1 MNYTRWSKKE
11 TIELFNL
18 VRKQLNLKDIASILN
33 KSEIAVRKKL
43 TREGYINK
51 SIWVRSLDE
60 ASEL

>member
-1 MNYTRWSKKE
+1 MRWNEKE
-11 TIELFNL
+11 TTELFVL
-18 VRKQLNLKDIASILN
+18 ARKQFSLKDIACILN
-33 KSEIAVRKKL
+33 KSEVAVRKKL